1 MWQRVTQH
9 VRNIRRRRIFVL
21 RHSALGAIRQQHKRM
36 IRLLTAPVL
45 LMTVMTF
52 SYLYILSVSI
62 ELNQLIESVTQPS
75 IVIANDVHDVDPGT
89 QISVLDT
96 PPVTVLM
103 ITATPSPIIPTPVA
117 RPTSVIAPSQR
128 ISSISIPAIGVDS
141 IVTEVGWENV
151 INSSGESE
159 LVWQVA
165 RYAVGHHFTSAAPGE
180 MDNIVLSA
188 HVGGY
193 GRVFYRLN
201 ELRPDDEILLMSHG
215 RVYTYRVRESIYVNE
230 ANVTESEQ
238 IANLSYINSTGSEV
252 VTLVTCWPPSGPDK
266 FSQRLIVRAWPT
278 E

>member
-9 VRNIRRRRIFVL
+9 VRNIRRRRIFEL
-21 RHSALGAIRQQHKRM
+21 RHSALGATRHQHKRM

-52 SYLYILSVSI
+52 SYLYMLSVSI
-62 ELNQLIESVTQPS
+62 ELNQLIDSVTQPS
-75 IVIANDVHDVDPGT
+75 IGIANDVRNVDLGT
-89 QISVLDT
+89 QMSVLDT

-103 ITATPSPIIPTPVA
+103 ITATPSPIMPTPVA
-117 RPTSVIAPSQR
+117 RSTSVIAPSQR

-165 RYAVGHHFTSAAPGE
+165 KYAVGHHFTSAAPGE

-215 RVYTYRVRESIYVNE
+215 QVYTYRVRESIYVNE

-252 VTLVTCWPPSGPDK
+252 VTLVTCWPPNGPDK